1 MDDLLPLLAFLVLLV
16 LNIPVGVALAAGA
29 LVFFFVQS
37 GLPLPLYAQRLA
49 STSSSF
55 PLLAIPLFTMVGV
68 IMNRAGITR
77 RLLALA
83 EALVG
88 HMVGAI
94 AQSNIVLATLMGG
107 LSASG
112 YAEAAMQGKML
123 GVEMVRRGYKPA
135 FAAAIVASSSV
146 ITPIIPPGLG
156 FIIYGFLA
164 DVSIGR
170 LFVAGIVPGL
180 MLAAALMIVTYAL
193 SRQHGY
199 ARLRTERASFEE
211 IIRALRDAGWAL
223 TVPVFVIV
231 GIRYGFFTPTEAGA
245 ITVVYAAAIGLFA
258 HRELK
263 ISDFPSIL
271 TETTLSAAMVMVVV
285 SAATAFGF
293 YMTMERIPSRAAE
306 ALSTIT
312 ENPVIML
319 FIINLFLL
327 AVGMFLE
334 SLAALI
340 ILTPILAPIAFGL
353 GIDPVHFGLIVVLN
367 LALGALTPPVGGLMY
382 ITCSI
387 LNVRVVDYFRSVL
400 PLLSAQLF
408 VLLLLSLFPVL
419 VTFLPNLL
427 MGPGR

>member
-1 MDDLLPLLAFLVLLV
+1 MDALLPLAVFLVLLV
-16 LNIPVGVALAAGA
+16 LNIPVGIALAAGA
-29 LVFFFVQS
+29 LAFFFVQS

-55 PLLAIPLFTMVGV
+55 PLLAIPMFTMVGV
-68 IMNRAGITR
+68 IMNHAGITR
-77 RLLALA
+77 RLLGLA

-123 GVEMVRRGYKPA
+123 GTEMVRRGYKPA

-156 FIIYGFLA
+156 FVIYGFLA

-170 LFVAGIVPGL
+170 LFIAGIVPGL
-180 MLAAALMIVTYAL
+180 MLAGALMTVTYVL
-193 SRQHGY
+193 SRRHSY
-199 ARLRTERASFEE
+199 ARLREERASFGEVTK
-211 IIRALRDAGWAL
+211 ALREAGWAL

-245 ITVVYAAAIGLFA
+245 ITVVYATLIGMFA

-263 ISDFPSIL
+263 LSDFPAIL
-271 TETTLSAAMVMVVV
+271 TETTISAAMVMVVI

-293 YMTMERIPSRAAE
+293 YMTMERIPARAAE
-306 ALSTIT
+306 ALTT
-312 ENPVIML
+312 FTDNPVFML
-319 FIINLFLL
+319 LIINVFLL

-353 GIDPVHFGLIVVLN
+353 GIDPVQFGLIVVLN

-387 LNVRVVDYFRSVL
+387 LNVRVVDYFRAVL
-400 PLLSAQLF
+400 PLFVAQLV
-408 VLLLLSLFPVL
+408 VLLLLALFPPL
-419 VTFLPNLL
+419 VTFLPDLL